1 MAGLMGFLTRWLEIV
16 TGGRKKRALL
26 TRWAPRRKPDFT
38 LARGPRLFAPDGGDR
53 QNKRS

>member
-1 MAGLMGFLTRWLEIV
+1 MGFLTRWLEIV